1 MALKLVEQMWESWQT
16 CPWVR
21 GAAVVAAY
29 ADLIDVAVAVAVVAA
44 KGLRVEKQPWLPLL
58 VGEV

>member
-1 MALKLVEQMWESWQT
+1 MWESWQT
-16 CPWVR
+16 CPWAR

-29 ADLIDVAVAVAVVAA
+29 ADLIDVVVAVVAA

-58 VGEV
+58 GVEGELSKKEVES